1 MDQFLQLTL
10 TGLTNGAVLSLA
22 ALGFVLIY
30 KASDVINF
38 AQGEFLLVG
47 AYVTFAG
54 VVQFGLP
61 WPLAVLLTIVVSLL
75 LGLATER
82 LVLRPM
88 IGEPIISLIMVTIG
102 LASLLKAIVSAIW
115 GTREYAFPAFI
126 PREPIDILGATVTTD
141 KLWAIFI
148 AGIFLTGFSLFF
160 RYSSQGVAMRAVADD
175 QQAAMSMGISIKW
188 IFGLVWSIAAAT
200 AAVGGIIVA
209 NIVGVSGNIA
219 GIGLA
224 VFPVVILGG
233 LDSIPGAVLGGLIIG
248 LVQAYA
254 GGYVYQFNQLLEP
267 IGMSVDGLNTVAPFI
282 VLVLILMVR
291 PYGLFGQEII
301 ERV

>member
-10 TGLTNGAVLSLA
+10 SGLTNGAVLALA

-47 AYVTFAG
+47 AYVMFA
-54 VVQFGLP
+54 VVGELG
-61 WPLAVLLTIVVSLL
+61 WHWSIGIVVTVIVAVA
-75 LGLATER
+75 LGMVLER
-82 LVLRPM
+82 FVLRPM

-102 LASLLKAIVSAIW
+102 LSSLLKAVVSAIW
-115 GTREYAFPAFI
+115 GTDERAFPSFI
-126 PREPIDILGATVTTD
+126 PSDPINVFGATVTTD
-141 KLWAIFI
+141 KLWAIAI
-148 AGIFLTGFSLFF
+148 AGAFLVAFNLFF
-160 RYSSQGVAMRAVADD
+160 RRSSDGIAMRAVADD
-175 QQAAMSMGISIKW
+175 QQAALSMGISVKR
-188 IFGLVWSIAAAT
+188 IFAMAWSISAAT

-209 NIVGVSGNIA
+209 NILGVSGNIS
-219 GIGLA
+219 GVGLQ

-233 LDSIPGAVLGGLIIG
+233 LDSIPGAVLGGVIIG
-248 LVQAYA
+248 LLQAYT
-254 GGYVYQFNQLLEP
+254 GGYV
-267 IGMSVDGLNTVAPFI
+267 GHGLNSIIPFI
-282 VLVLILMVR
+282 VLVLILMVK